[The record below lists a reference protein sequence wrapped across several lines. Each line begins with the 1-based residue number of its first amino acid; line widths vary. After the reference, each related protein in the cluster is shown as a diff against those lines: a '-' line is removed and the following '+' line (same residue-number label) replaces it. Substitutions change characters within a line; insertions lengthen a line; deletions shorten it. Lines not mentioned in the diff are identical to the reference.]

1 MTRQL
6 SEQQQL
12 FLQVLFEDAGGSVVR
27 AKELAGYAKSTSTTS
42 IVKSLKEEIADH
54 TQMYIARNAPQAAVA
69 MVSGLTDPTQLGIK
83 DKMNA
88 AKDMMD
94 RAGFAKTEKVEVKT
108 TGGIMLLPPK
118 NSD

>member
-1 MTRQL
+1 MRQL

-12 FLQVLFEDAGGSVVR
+12 FLQVLFEEANGSIVE
-27 AKELAGYAKSTSTTS
+27 AKKLAGYATSTSTTS
-42 IVKSLKEEIADH
+42 IVKSLKEEIAEH
-54 TQMYIARNAPQAAVA
+54 TQMFIARNAPQAAVA
-69 MVSGLTDPTQLGIK
+69 MVSGLIDPTQLGIK

-108 TGGIMLLPPK
+108 SGGVMLLPPK
-118 NSD
+118 NSG

>member
-1 MTRQL
+1 MREL
-6 SEQQQL
+6 SNQQKL
-12 FLQVLFEDAGGSVVR
+12 FLQVLFEEANGSIIE
-27 AKELAGYAKSTSTTS
+27 AKKLAGYAVSTSTTS
-42 IVKSLKEEIADH
+42 IVKALKDEIAEH
-54 TQMYIARNAPQAAVA
+54 TQMYIARNAPTAAVA

-94 RAGFAKTEKVEVKT
+94 RAGFAKTEKIEVKT

-118 NSD
+118 S

>member
-1 MTRQL
+1 MRTL

-12 FLQVLFEDAGGSVVR
+12 FLQVLFEEANGSITE
-27 AKELAGYAKSTSTTS
+27 AKKLAGYAVSTSTTS
-42 IVKSLKEEIADH
+42 IIKSLKDEIAEH
-54 TQMYIARNAPQAAVA
+54 TQMYIARNAPMAATA
-69 MVSGLTDPTQLGIK
+69 MVSALRDPTQLGIK

>member
-1 MTRQL
+1 MRTL
-6 SEQQQL
+6 SDQQKL
-12 FLQVLFEDAGGSVVR
+12 FLQVLFEEANGSIIE
-27 AKELAGYAKSTSTTS
+27 AKKLAGYAVSTSTTS
-42 IVKSLKEEIADH
+42 IVKALKDEIAEH
-54 TQMYIARNAPQAAVA
+54 TQMYIARNAPTAAVA

-94 RAGFAKTEKVEVKT
+94 RAGFAKTEKIEVKT

-118 NSD
+118 S